1 MKHIPVLLLA
11 CTGCAHE
18 SPEPPKKAP
27 PKVVLQFYDVKD
39 LVRPVYN
46 YLGHDGPNLEPPPED
61 PNDTR
66 LEIDDLIEVIRATVE
81 PTSWGVDG
89 SDIQPKNGVLV
100 VRATESTHQRLRAY
114 VQELRGNAQ
123 QAKIVA
129 APEGK

>member
-1 MKHIPVLLLA
+1 M
-11 CTGCAHE
+11 
-18 SPEPPKKAP
+18 
-27 PKVVLQFYDVKD
+27 VLQFYDVKD

-46 YLGHDGPNLEPPPED
+46 YLGHAGLNLEPPPPPPEPLPED

-81 PTSWGVDG
+81 PNSWGVDG

-100 VRATESTHQRLRAY
+100 VRATESTHQRLLAY